1 MSCPTPPAVHDTE
14 PSVAGGQGLAMDT
27 ARRAALARSPC
38 ALHRTPPRVES
49 SARVDADPY
58 HRPVNRARVPL
69 LTLALLATI
78 GGAILRAAYVHEH
91 TWQWA
96 LMPSAAA
103 PKLEFAHRTYL
114 RGTTRPD
121 TPAGLVEQG
130 RTMGGGTILA
140 LPPDR
145 WVSTAVFVRSGDTI
159 TGYGLSGGP

>member
-1 MSCPTPPAVHDTE
+1 M
-14 PSVAGGQGLAMDT
+14 
-27 ARRAALARSPC
+27 
-38 ALHRTPPRVES
+38 
-49 SARVDADPY
+49 
-58 HRPVNRARVPL
+58 NRARLPL
-69 LTLALLATI
+69 LALALLATI

-114 RGTTRPD
+114 RGATQHDMPS
-121 TPAGLVEQG
+121 GVIEQG

-140 LPPDR
+140 LPPGAYA
-145 WVSTAVFVRSGDTI
+145 STAVFVKSGDTI